1 MPLKA
6 AVRFRLRDG
15 STFEKALP
23 LSGEVRIQDVA
34 PAIGLLAQPVVRHVE
49 DPWIEVAGGG
59 CVKAKP
65 RS

>member
-49 DPWIEVAGGG
+49 DP
-59 CVKAKP
+59 
-65 RS
+65 